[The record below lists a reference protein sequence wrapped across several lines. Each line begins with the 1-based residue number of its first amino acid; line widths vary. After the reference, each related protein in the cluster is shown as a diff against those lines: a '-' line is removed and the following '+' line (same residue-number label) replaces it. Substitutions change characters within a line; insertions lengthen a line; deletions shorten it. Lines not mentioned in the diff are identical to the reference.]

1 MMESSSTPQD
11 DPKLYPDLP
20 VVSSLVG
27 FKRKAGSGVAMTS
40 SFVSGPADESKA
52 IEEDYNKEN
61 ESVKKSKVSE
71 QYFMAILFI
80 IMSTC
85 LLMKNGCQ
93 L

>member
-71 QYFMAILFI
+71 QYFMVRDLQYF
-80 IMSTC
+80 
-85 LLMKNGCQ
+85 L
-93 L
+93 